1 MIDCCL
7 TIQYLCRLSSC
18 MLEIECY
25 RNILFTLSLASIVE
39 YCLSKTYLVQ
49 TESQETNSDK
59 YEDIGQTDEYG
70 HDYADFVPHE
80 HQSVHSGKTGG
91 DYMDKPDKEEKKSK
105 KKGKG

>member
-1 MIDCCL
+1 
-7 TIQYLCRLSSC
+7 

-80 HQSVHSGKTGG
+80 HQSVHSGKSKTGG
-91 DYMDKPDKEEKKSK
+91 DYMDQPDKEEKKSK